1 MFVRYLILVSWNFLV
16 VLPAQAIQ
24 YSADVGQ
31 AQWRVSSSPFECRV
45 TQDIPILGEARF
57 SQRAGDSLRFEVEA
71 SSELPV
77 KDSAS
82 INLVAPQWNNFL
94 NGREVSQF
102 SIERR
107 DRVRFDEAL
116 AKEILEGLLLGYSA
130 EIRDKSAQTM
140 QKDRI
145 AVVPVRFR
153 AAYRDFQDCMAQLLP
168 YNFEQIQRS
177 KITFVNG
184 GYQLS
189 EKDREHLRDVARY
202 VKADNE
208 VNAIYIDGHTDSI
221 GDRNE
226 NFELSRNRAEQVALY
241 LIQQG
246 VNPDFIALRYHAD
259 FYPVK
264 SNDTASNRALNR
276 RTTIRLA
283 KEPNETIRDKLY
295 KAMAS
300 RDTPQPVDVTP

>member
-1 MFVRYLILVSWNFLV
+1 MNVRYPIAICLYFFAM
-16 VLPAQAIQ
+16 LPAQAINF
-24 YSADVGQ
+24 SADVGQ
-31 AQWRVSSSPFECRV
+31 AQWRVSASPFECRV

-71 SSELPV
+71 SSELPLQ
-77 KDSAS
+77 DNGS
-82 INLVAPQWNNFL
+82 INLVAPEWNNFL
-94 NGREVSQF
+94 YGREISQF
-102 SIERR
+102 SLERS

-116 AKEILEGLLLGYSA
+116 ATEILEGLLLGYAA
-130 EIRDKSAQTM
+130 EIRDKSPHATRR
-140 QKDRI
+140 DRI
-145 AVVPVRFR
+145 AVIPVRFR
-153 AAYRDFQDCMAQLLP
+153 AAYRDFQQCMAQLLP

-177 KITFVNG
+177 KINFING
-184 GYQLS
+184 GYQLT
-189 EKDREHLRDVARY
+189 ENDRELLRDVARY
-202 VKADNE
+202 VKADRE
-208 VNAIYIDGHTDSI
+208 VNAIYIDGHTDSV
-221 GDRNE
+221 GDRND
-226 NFELSRNRAEQVALY
+226 NFELSRHRAEQVALY

-264 SNDTASNRALNR
+264 PNDTASHRAQNR

-300 RDTPQPVDVTP
+300 REMPKPVDVTP